1 MRTAS
6 SLTRRAAL
14 WLFSAPVLLPL
25 APSALNAAL
34 PPTPDPNSGVV
45 TQSGLRYID
54 FRRGKGPSPRF
65 GQLITFHYTGYVLK
79 EGEEGPLKM
88 FDSSYERNA
97 AYFTKH
103 GNGFTCQGIEEALH
117 SMGVGGLRRVVL
129 PPALGFTAD
138 KGPLPPGPRQRD
150 RLFDAVGNSQPIV
163 YDLELVSV
171 FDDLLDR
178 GDCES
183 RGRRSNATAAT
194 LYRSVACHAYLPAP
208 ARIARPP
215 AWQH

>member
-1 MRTAS
+1 MKTAS

-14 WLFSAPVLLPL
+14 CLFSAPVLLPS
-25 APSALNAAL
+25 APSALSAAL
-34 PPTPDPNSGVV
+34 PPPDPASGVV
-45 TQSGLRYID
+45 TPSGLRYID
-54 FRRGKGPSPRF
+54 FRAGKGPSPRF
-65 GQLITFHYTGYVLK
+65 GQLITFHYTGYVLT
-79 EGEEGPLKM
+79 GGGSDAPLKM

-150 RLFDAVGNSQPIV
+150 KLFNAVGNSQPIV

-178 GDCES
+178 GDCE
-183 RGRRSNATAAT
+183 RRE
-194 LYRSVACHAYLPAP
+194 
-208 ARIARPP
+208 I
-215 AWQH
+215 